1 MPLQV
6 RLNFAHIEGGD
17 IFIDLFE
24 DQPPRPLAQTR
35 VQLLLSP
42 DIAVTHQSCSLS
54 ALRLRRLSALHQSP

>member
-1 MPLQV
+1 M
-6 RLNFAHIEGGD
+6 FA
-17 IFIDLFE
+17 FQF
-24 DQPPRPLAQTR
+24 AQTR